1 MRERQRREFKL
12 SGAAIESERIEVV
25 GSAPVLTP
33 VQQSALRKASW
44 RLVPLLTTA
53 YLFSYL
59 DRNCIGFAALT
70 MNKDLGLTNTEFG
83 AAAGWFFLSYTLCEV
98 PSNMAL
104 YRFGAR
110 RWIARILIS
119 WGLVSAAMALVSG
132 PVSLYS
138 MRFLLGVAEAGFFPG
153 VTFYLATWFPREYR
167 TRIIAWFLIAIPG
180 SSLVG
185 GPLCGLLLQL
195 DGLLGLAGWKWMFI
209 AVSLPPIVL
218 GVIVLRVLSD
228 RPEDTSWLSA
238 DEARAIHAM
247 RAAETQ
253 DRARTSLI
261 AALSDPRVL
270 TLALVQ
276 FGFTLGSYG
285 IGIWLPLIIKDYQL
299 SNLTIGFLAAI
310 PYLFATAG
318 MLLWAHHVDRTGRK
332 IVNMT
337 LALALASG
345 ALLVYVFSGSLLF
358 SLTDLTLALIGV
370 TAARGIFWAIPPR
383 ILGGAGAAGGI
394 AFINCVGTFGG
405 FVGPWLMGV
414 LKDATG
420 AFVTGILAMAA
431 IMVATTV
438 LSASMRFTIPNE

>member
-1 MRERQRREFKL
+1 M
-12 SGAAIESERIEVV
+12 SGTAVETGVI
-25 GSAPVLTP
+25 GAPRPAVSLTP
-33 VQQSALRKASW
+33 IQQSALRKASW
-44 RLVPLLTTA
+44 RLVPLLTIA

-59 DRNCIGFAALT
+59 DRNAIGFAGLT
-70 MNKDLGLTNTEFG
+70 MNKDLGLTNTQFG

-110 RWIARILIS
+110 RWIARILIT

-132 PVSLYS
+132 PTSLYT
-138 MRFLLGVAEAGFFPG
+138 MRFLLGIAEAGFFPG

-167 TRIIAWFLIAIPG
+167 TRIIAWFMIAIPM

-195 DGLLGLAGWKWMFI
+195 DGVFGLAGWKWMFI
-209 AVSLPPIVL
+209 AVSLPPIAL
-218 GVIVLRVLSD
+218 GFVVLRVLSD
-228 RPEDTSWLSA
+228 RPEDTSWLSP

-253 DRARTSLI
+253 DRARTSLLS
-261 AALSDPRVL
+261 ALGDVRII

-285 IGIWLPLIIKDYQL
+285 IGIWLPLIIKDYRL
-299 SNLTIGFLAAI
+299 SNLAIGFLAAI

-318 MLLWAHHVDRTGRK
+318 MLLWAHHVDRSGRK

-345 ALLVYVFSGSLLF
+345 ALVAYVFSGSLFF
-358 SLTDLTLALIGV
+358 SLTCLTLALIGV
-370 TAARGIFWAIPPR
+370 TSARGIFWAIPPR
-383 ILGGAGAAGGI
+383 ILSGAGAAGGI
-394 AFINCVGTFGG
+394 AFINSVGTFGG
-405 FVGPWLMGV
+405 FAGPYLMGV

-420 AFVTGILAMAA
+420 AFVIGILVMAA
-431 IMVATTV
+431 IMAATTI
-438 LSASMRFTIPNE
+438 LSASMKLMVPNE